1 MNPRALSRGIK
12 PPAPSRAAT
21 AARPFLKWAGGKRQ
35 LLPQLRRFFPREF
48 GAYYEPFAGSGAV
61 FLDLASRGLLGGRQ
75 ASLTDRNADIIGC
88 YLAIRDDVESV
99 IAGLERLE
107 QRHTADPAGCYY
119 DVRDAEFNAER
130 GGLPPG
136 AKRATAYTP
145 SLAAMLI
152 YLNRTGF
159 NGLFRLNSRGGF
171 NVPMGRYTKP
181 RIVDADNL
189 RRVSALL
196 SSPGVRVAAMPFAR
210 ALAAPSAGD
219 LVYLDP
225 PYAPVSGTANFT
237 SYTAAGFT
245 HDDQDA
251 LFAIV
256 LGLARKGCHVVLS
269 NSDAPSVRRLY
280 ESAEARAAG
289 LVAHEIPARRSINVR
304 GDRRGPVTELVIS
317 TLAPQSA

>member
-1 MNPRALSRGIK
+1 MTPAGVARGT
-12 PPAPSRAAT
+12 T

-61 FLDLASRGLLGGRQ
+61 FLDLASSGALADRD
-75 ASLTDRNADIIGC
+75 ATLTDRNADIIGS
-88 YLAIRDDVESV
+88 YLAIRDDVEAV
-99 IAGLERLE
+99 IAALERLKE
-107 QRHTADPAGCYY
+107 RHTADAKHTYY
-119 DVRDAEFNAER
+119 EVRDNEFNAGR
-130 GGLPPG
+130 GALPVG

-145 SLAAMLI
+145 ALAAMLI

-159 NGLFRLNSRGGF
+159 NGLFRLNSRDGF
-171 NVPMGRYTKP
+171 NVPMGKYTKP

-189 RRVSALL
+189 RRVSAVLA
-196 SSPGVRVAAMPFAR
+196 SPRVTIAAKPFAR
-210 ALAAPSAGD
+210 SLEAPGEGD

-225 PYAPVSGTANFT
+225 PYAPLSGTANFT

-245 HDDQDA
+245 SADQDA
-251 LFAIV
+251 LFALI

-269 NSDAPSVRRLY
+269 NSDAASVRDLY
-280 ESAEARAAG
+280 ESDEARACG
-289 LVAHEIPARRSINVR
+289 LRTHEIPARRSINVR

-317 TLAPQSA
+317 TVAPRSG

>member
-1 MNPRALSRGIK
+1 MR
-12 PPAPSRAAT
+12 PPAPSRGVT

-61 FLDLASRGLLGGRQ
+61 FLDLASSGTLSGRQ

-88 YLAIRDDVESV
+88 YLAVRDHVESV
-99 IAGLERLE
+99 IAALEGLEK
-107 QRHTADPAGCYY
+107 RHTEDPARCYY

-130 GGLPPG
+130 SRLPAG
-136 AKRATAYTP
+136 AKRATAYTA

-171 NVPMGRYTKP
+171 NVPIGRYTKP

-189 RRVSALL
+189 RRVSAVL
-196 SSPGVRVAAMPFAR
+196 SSPGVRIEAMPFAR
-210 ALAAPSAGD
+210 SLTGPGAGD
-219 LVYLDP
+219 LIYLDP

-245 HDDQDA
+245 NDDQDA
-251 LFAIV
+251 LFEII
-256 LGLARKGCHVVLS
+256 LSLARKGCHIVLS

-280 ESAEARAAG
+280 ESGKARAGG
-289 LVAHEIPARRSINVR
+289 LTAHEIPARRSINVR

-317 TLAPQSA
+317 TVTPRPA